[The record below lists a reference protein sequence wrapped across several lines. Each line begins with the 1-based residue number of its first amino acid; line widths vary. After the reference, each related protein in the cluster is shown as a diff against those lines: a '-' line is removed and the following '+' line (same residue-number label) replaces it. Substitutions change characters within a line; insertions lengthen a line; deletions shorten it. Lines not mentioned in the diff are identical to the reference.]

1 MRSQL
6 VQHLAGGL
14 HARYFGV
21 RSIFAGDPQSHRI
34 QVDSWSRRVRGVPLN
49 VSLFLSVEEE
59 GRNGYLL
66 FIHHKAWVNI
76 IYKDAEKAAVSFSK
90 YNISKLSSLELSLS
104 LSSLSSFN

>member
-14 HARYFGV
+14 YARYFGV
-21 RSIFAGDPQSHRI
+21 FAAAVAAVAGDQSYCI

-59 GRNGYLL
+59 GRNG
-66 FIHHKAWVNI
+66 
-76 IYKDAEKAAVSFSK
+76 
-90 YNISKLSSLELSLS
+90 
-104 LSSLSSFN
+104 

>member
-14 HARYFGV
+14 YARYFGV
-21 RSIFAGDPQSHRI
+21 FAAAVAAVAAVAAAAVAGDQSYCI

-59 GRNGYLL
+59 GRNG
-66 FIHHKAWVNI
+66 
-76 IYKDAEKAAVSFSK
+76 
-90 YNISKLSSLELSLS
+90 
-104 LSSLSSFN
+104 